1 MANSIE
7 KRELFNSKSQVHKD
21 AIKKILENEKKI
33 LATIGNEPSEVAHK
47 KIGLCEQMIHAA
59 TRYIAINELSFSILE
74 LKNNDAL
81 NEARKILY
89 KAIIYLENVVT
100 NGIDIAFSDIDDKLS
115 LIADYDLAK
124 RYYLV
129 RKLGLCIRL
138 LVDAFG
144 DNSKWKWSFVEIQGR
159 FATVMKNMLDWKQA
173 VKVYFSSDSPDY
185 STTVFYIRMVRK
197 NLDLSA
203 KEYRDRYELATHRID
218 DMRAALNYIGAGR
231 RIAMI
236 IEEKEDAE
244 EMKKKYQVW
253 KEKLEND
260 QKKGLAT

>member
-1 MANSIE
+1 MANTAE
-7 KRELFNSKSQVHKD
+7 KRDLFNSKSQVHKD
-21 AIKKILENEKKI
+21 SIKKILENEKKM
-33 LATIGNEPSEVAHK
+33 LATIGKDPVEVAHK
-47 KIGLCEQMIHAA
+47 EIELCELMIHAA
-59 TRYIAINELSFSILE
+59 TLYIAINDLSFSILE
-74 LKNNDAL
+74 LRNNDAL

-89 KAIIYLENVVT
+89 KAIIYLENIVS
-100 NGIDIAFSDIDDKLS
+100 NGIDIAFSDLDDRLA
-115 LIADYDLAK
+115 LIADYPLES
-124 RYYLV
+124 RYYLM

-138 LVDAFG
+138 LVEGFG

-159 FATVMKNMLDWKQA
+159 FTTVMKNMLDWKQA
-173 VKVYFSSDSPDY
+173 NKDYFDSGCESY

-231 RIAMI
+231 KIAMI
-236 IEEKEDAE
+236 IDEKNDAE
-244 EMKKKYQVW
+244 EMKKRYQVW
-253 KEKLEND
+253 REKLESD